1 MAVEQV
7 PSKLSIQKLQFM
19 LQMIAM
25 KNSAIK
31 FFPIDGIYNNETLEG
46 DIRSRHALPKRA

>member
-46 DIRSRHALPKRA
+46 DIRRRH